1 MDFRNYD
8 ASIGRFF
15 NMDKLSEGA
24 PMHTPYRFAFN
35 NPVYFSDPTGLFEQG
50 FETCPTCPN
59 KPEFKPY
66 IDDPNNEYVYDPET
80 NSVSEVI
87 QLQETNIY
95 TTQNNSL
102 TYFGY
107 LNDGIGAYG
116 SNLAN
121 TTYKGGS
128 FALWNGPTGRTF
140 DGIRINEVKYRYSAT
155 NTGFNRYTGK
165 GIKLSKVMTK
175 GSLVGSII
183 LQVPQ
188 VVEGFEKGT
197 DEGIKQTGGG
207 VGSVL
212 GGMLGGATAGLIVG
226 SETGPGALI
235 TGFLGAVVGGVVGE
249 ETMEFYLDKAM
260 TPLTPDQKNQQTQKL
275 IQSSQT
281 VSGPLKY

>member
-8 ASIGRFF
+8 ASIGRF
-15 NMDKLSEGA
+15 MSQDGLAEVM
-24 PMHTPYRFAFN
+24 PDWTPYRFSFN
-35 NPVYFSDPTGLFEQG
+35 NPIYFSDPTGLFEQNI
-50 FETCPTCPN
+50 ETCPTCP
-59 KPEFKPY
+59 KTPEFKPF
-66 IDDPNNEYVYDPET
+66 IDDPNNEYVYDTET
-80 NSVSEVI
+80 NTVSAVI